1 MPLIWTRVE
10 TTSPF
15 VLVIVHGG
23 DSARLLGTPPVV
35 ELVCHGVEI
44 APDEPVTFWKVV
56 TNALQETFG
65 FQAETD

>member
-1 MPLIWTRVE
+1 M
-10 TTSPF
+10 
-15 VLVIVHGG
+15 LVIVHGG

-35 ELVCHGVEI
+35 ELVCHGVEM